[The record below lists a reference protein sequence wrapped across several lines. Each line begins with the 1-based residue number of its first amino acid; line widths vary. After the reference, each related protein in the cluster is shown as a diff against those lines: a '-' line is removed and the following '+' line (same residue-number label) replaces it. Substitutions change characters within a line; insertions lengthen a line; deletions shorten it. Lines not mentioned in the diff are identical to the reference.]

1 MIDPDLIFDTIDLQE
16 VPVQIAGKHYTL
28 REASGEAA
36 RRYRNA
42 LLRAAKLGPDGKP
55 KSIDGMA
62 DAEMILVNECLVDK
76 SGRKTPIQVLGSW
89 PAGVIK
95 RLFNKAYEISDLR
108 EGEEDTVEGLRKR
121 KERLEKELV
130 ETKAKL
136 EKLQPEES
144 ARDGEEGGE
153 NGEESDREGKSAEVS
168 GETDPTGVLRSGTTV
183 G

>member
-95 RLFNKAYEISDLR
+95 RLFNKAYEISDLK
-108 EGEEDTVEGLRKR
+108 EGEEDTIEGLRKR
-121 KERLEKELV
+121 KERLEKELE

-136 EKLQPEES
+136 AKLQPEES
-144 ARDGEEGGE
+144 AGDREE
-153 NGEESDREGKSAEVS
+153 GEESNGEGKSAEVS
-168 GETDPTGVLRSGTTV
+168 GETDPTDALRSGTTA

>member
-1 MIDPDLIFDTIDLQE
+1 MMDPDLIFDTIDLQE

-28 REASGEAA
+28 REANGEAA

-55 KSIDGMA
+55 VSIDGMA
-62 DAEMILVNECLVDK
+62 DAEMILVNECLIDK

-89 PAGVIK
+89 PASIIK
-95 RLFNKAYEISDLR
+95 KLFNKAYAMSDLK
-108 EGEEDTVEGLRKR
+108 EGEEDTIEGLKKR
-121 KERLEKELV
+121 KERLEKELA

-136 EKLQPEES
+136 AKLQPEKS
-144 ARDGEEGGE
+144 GGEEGGE
-153 NGEESDREGKSAEVS
+153 DGEGKSAEVS
-168 GETDPTGVLRSGTTV
+168 GETDPTGVLRSDTTA

>member
-28 REASGEAA
+28 REANGEAA

-42 LLRAAKLGPDGKP
+42 LLRSAKLGPDGKP
-55 KSIDGMA
+55 VSLDGMA
-62 DAEMILVNECLVDK
+62 DAEMILVNECLIDK

-89 PAGVIK
+89 PASVVK
-95 RLFNKAYEISDLR
+95 RLFNKVYSISDLR
-108 EGEEDTVEGLRKR
+108 EGEEDTIEGLRKR
-121 KERLEKELV
+121 KERLEKELA

-136 EKLQPEES
+136 AKLQPEES
-144 ARDGEEGGE
+144 ASDGEKCGE
-153 NGEESDREGKSAEVS
+153 SNGEDKPAEVS
-168 GETDPTGVLRSGTTV
+168 GETDPTGVLPSGTTA

>member
-1 MIDPDLIFDTIDLQE
+1 MLDPDLIFDTIDLQE

-42 LLRAAKLGPDGKP
+42 LLRSAKLGPDGKP
-55 KSIDGMA
+55 VSLDGMA
-62 DAEMILVNECLVDK
+62 DAEMILVNECLIDR

-89 PAGVIK
+89 PANVIK
-95 RLFNKAYEISDLR
+95 KLFNKAYAMSDLK
-108 EGEEDTVEGLRKR
+108 EGEEDTIEGLRKR
-121 KERLEKELV
+121 KERLEKELD

-136 EKLQPEES
+136 AKLQPEES
-144 ARDGEEGGE
+144 AGNGED
-153 NGEESDREGKSAEVS
+153 EESDRGGKSAEVS
-168 GETDPTGVLRSGTTV
+168 GETDPTGVLRSDTTA